1 MSKIHTQA
9 QEDRKVGGKESGKV
23 NGRNNNIVWRLLCVY
38 LTFISA
44 RQDFYVCVCKS
55 YTHTQTHGGKV
66 SETLETQIRT
76 HRQYQGQSINLIVHS
91 SMSSHKFAFHL
102 LWLCRLSV
110 CVRAYICVRFYLCV
124 GCIV

>member
-9 QEDRKVGGKESGKV
+9 QEDRKVGGKENGKV

-76 HRQYQGQSINLIVHS
+76 HTHTDNIRG
-91 SMSSHKFAFHL
+91 
-102 LWLCRLSV
+102 
-110 CVRAYICVRFYLCV
+110 RA
-124 GCIV
+124 